1 MRTNLMRRWLS
12 GWLARVAVA
21 MVLAL
26 LAPPPVLAH
35 ILFRDGEQGDMLEDV
50 AINFAVPMLVL
61 LVGAVAGMVLA
72 KWLGRTNRAMAAD
85 DAADETEPGEPGVVL
100 RDS

>member
-1 MRTNLMRRWLS
+1 MQRWLS
-12 GWLARVAVA
+12 GWLARVVVA
-21 MVLAL
+21 MTLAL

-50 AINFAVPMLVL
+50 AINFAVPVLVL

-72 KWLGRTNRAMAAD
+72 KWLGRTNRAMAED
-85 DAADETEPGEPGVVL
+85 DAADEADSGEPGVAL